1 MVSKVVVLALTM
13 LPLAAVAADRDGA
26 SGLPQLERA
35 LEGAG
40 WQLTPE
46 RSATYTVGDIY
57 RLGEN
62 RPVVFGTDCFS
73 GEAREGVYTSLEVVQ
88 AMKAGGKVPLGMARL
103 RADGMQYKQLTFAE
117 PYVRELSDMQLAPSE
132 ACVSYLAGQQASGLD
147 LAQLYVVQAVLSA
160 EVKEQLCRELE
171 AGASMLG
178 AEVSAGVSEQ
188 CVQGSEGHVAV
199 AFKTRTVPDLLQ
211 STGHGE
217 LVEKASRPAAASR
230 ASSPPAPTRDRK
242 AERQAAKAE
251 KERVAQERLAA
262 VQAAAKLAEAAAA
275 PEPEP
280 TPVVPQPDPAVL
292 QAAASL
298 GRTAE
303 SLVEQGQLGEALETS
318 REALELAPTAP
329 DAWTHQVRIVEVA
342 AKQGDAVTRLA
353 EVKRLAQSFGEDSAW
368 ALANASNPEQLRG
381 ANEATDKQLRNTAVD
396 LHLEGRKGNSALLPM
411 AAEAYSLYLSNYPD
425 SSKVYDVRYAYG
437 ELLYDLKDFAGA
449 YDQYMAVVALDP
461 RGKHSKFVAES
472 AVYAAEELMS
482 GEGSPPGAG
491 PLTPGEQRFV
501 DACEQLGRL
510 YPEDDKAKGVAYKAA
525 YLAYDR
531 EQFEI
536 STKVFLTA
544 IALEPGAREAE
555 QAAMLILDTLAGEER
570 LELLRDTAKAL
581 HDMPGLGD
589 SKLRE
594 EIGLIH
600 DAAAQRVSAGAGSP

>member
-1 MVSKVVVLALTM
+1 MVSKVLVLALAA

-178 AEVSAGVSEQ
+178 AAVSAGVSEQ

-199 AFKTRTVPDLLQ
+199 AFKTRAVPDLLQ

-230 ASSPPAPTRDRK
+230 ASAPPAPTRDRK

-262 VQAAAKLAEAAAA
+262 VQAAAAKLAEAAAA

-353 EVKRLAQSFGEDSAW
+353 EVERLAQSFGEDSAW
-368 ALANASNPEQLRG
+368 AQANASNPEQLRG
-381 ANEATDKQLRNTAVD
+381 ANEATEKQLRKTAFD
-396 LHLEGRKGNSALLPM
+396 LHVEGRKGNSALLPM

-425 SSKVYDVRYAYG
+425 SSKVYDVRYLYG

-449 YDQYMAVVALDP
+449 YDQFMTVVRLDP
-461 RGKHSKFVAES
+461 KGKHSAFCGES
-472 AVYAAEELMS
+472 AIYAARES
-482 GEGSPPGAG
+482 GD
-491 PLTPGEQRFV
+491 
-501 DACEQLGRL
+501 DARRDEACTIARTHG
-510 YPEDDKAKGVAYKAA
+510 
-525 YLAYDR
+525 YDT
-531 EQFEI
+531 
-536 STKVFLTA
+536 S
-544 IALEPGAREAE
+544 GC
-555 QAAMLILDTLAGEER
+555 D
-570 LELLRDTAKAL
+570 
-581 HDMPGLGD
+581 
-589 SKLRE
+589 
-594 EIGLIH
+594 
-600 DAAAQRVSAGAGSP
+600 